1 MSIEWGDIWEFRR
14 QEYRS
19 TDNSFGEYLGVQ
31 EFWST
36 GVQTI
41 AFVYNGVIGSYREV
55 EGVTGS

>member
-41 AFVYNGVIGSYREV
+41 AFVYNGVIGR
-55 EGVTGS
+55 